1 MKNSNM
7 KKPITYVYELPYR
20 ERKKFCDIMD
30 MNEKWEE
37 LGGNYMKFDNATIY
51 KISKAPMR
59 NHSPTDELL
68 TLWGE
73 QNHSIIELFYILYKM
88 QHYQAMA
95 ILKEF
100 VDQKYH
106 YVLNQS
112 NNLSFNNFVKC
123 ENGSNLQFTQNVGNH
138 IQFNSDGNQRRD
150 INLQHEDLNTLG
162 NANKNIISESSV
174 MLSFAEA
181 CTPLITYKELE
192 LATNYWSNSCILG
205 KGGFGVVFKGIWK
218 NTAVAVKR
226 IEPRKGAD
234 KQFDNL
240 DAQRESLLELQY
252 LSSCRHDN
260 ILPLYGFSIGGEKP
274 CLVFQYMING
284 SLEDRLQ
291 CRNGTEPLI
300 WYIRFKIATGTARGL
315 QYLHKM
321 DKPLIHGDIKSGN
334 ILLDQYFEPRIGD
347 FGLAREGPLQEY
359 THVDVTHVYGTKPYL
374 PDEFLRGKK
383 FSTKVDTYSFGVV
396 LFEIATGLRAQD
408 STRNPKYLKD
418 YVENYNLQISNI
430 ADKKAGPDEKKVFEF
445 LMSIGKNCVSYK
457 PKDRPEMEQVFRQL
471 ESDML
476 QKKMLSTSS
485 ITTFREIPKEKQSTP
500 SKELYTNP
508 VDGNEGIIIPSIE
521 KNDNYEKSLTYS
533 TSTESEFTEVLHSN
547 NKFLPECQL
556 TDEKNND
563 MTIKNKALISKRN
576 NCNDWK
582 YISEEKNELPLVTE
596 LLEQS
601 KEN

>member
-234 KQFDNL
+234 KKFDNL

-500 SKELYTNP
+500 SKELYTN
-508 VDGNEGIIIPSIE
+508 
-521 KNDNYEKSLTYS
+521 
-533 TSTESEFTEVLHSN
+533 
-547 NKFLPECQL
+547 
-556 TDEKNND
+556 
-563 MTIKNKALISKRN
+563 
-576 NCNDWK
+576 DWK